1 MIEEKNTVFNFVD
14 ITMARTYKVY
24 RDLRELS
31 AEEIEDFRKVMLS
44 MGLYNGRF
52 PYVTEVINSVV
63 DEAYLALA
71 KDMLTDKAFCG
82 SMMDRIRQVCKDVCR
97 APHFSLENAI
107 KTQNKKL
114 QSGCLRSS
122 AVLTNLLLNPN
133 LIVMLRNWHHFS
145 NTLSRLVS
153 YICLRCP
160 MALWNCAN

>member
-14 ITMARTYKVY
+14 ITLERKYKVY

-31 AEEIEDFRKVMLS
+31 VEEKDDFRNVMLS

-71 KDMLTDKAFCG
+71 KDMLSDKAFCD

-97 APHFSLENAI
+97 APHFFSGERYQNAEQKIAEWLPQVECCVDKSITEPEFDSNAKELASLLKYAQQAGFLHMPPMPYGVME
-107 KTQNKKL
+107 
-114 QSGCLRSS
+114 LR
-122 AVLTNLLLNPN
+122 
-133 LIVMLRNWHHFS
+133 
-145 NTLSRLVS
+145 
-153 YICLRCP
+153 
-160 MALWNCAN
+160 